1 MKRIWRLLET
11 HNIKT
16 QGRFFEVVILSYADM
31 YSIDLLL
38 ACLTSV
44 AVINS
49 QINCSTYKLFK
60 FR

>member
-1 MKRIWRLLET
+1 MVVIRNTSYHTTESVSA
-11 HNIKT
+11 
-16 QGRFFEVVILSYADM
+16 RFFEVVLLSYADM